1 MSPPSHPH
9 PSPASE
15 ALLEGP
21 AGSPRASRHV
31 LLSGRHDRGEGCLGL
46 NLSTRGGG
54 GKACRAVLGGLRE
67 QVGGAHKEHVRAR
80 EQRSR
85 TEVHSNRLLLSPW
98 RIARWDVADERCTA
112 ICRSGPHH
120 RASRAVGGANHERC
134 TPICRASQQPL
145 EGGDLSACGR
155 VGADGHSL
163 GWGQHRVRPTGGSPQ
178 PRLSCRAGMHVRPAP
193 QRASRGSRR
202 WAARVGTEVFQT
214 EQEAIER
221 RRRLVPPRAG
231 PATAGSARERT
242 AIRPRS
248 PLPSRSRSRRL
259 FTIRGRCGLPGRR
272 FKSRSPAR
280 SRRRLLLVR
289 RVQRIH

>member
-1 MSPPSHPH
+1 LKDLLAPRGPHDTPALRPARPGRGVPWVEPINPGRGWQGVQGSLGRPTRTGRRRSQGARPS
-9 PSPASE
+9 
-15 ALLEGP
+15 
-21 AGSPRASRHV
+21 
-31 LLSGRHDRGEGCLGL
+31 
-46 NLSTRGGG
+46 
-54 GKACRAVLGGLRE
+54 K
-67 QVGGAHKEHVRAR
+67 
-80 EQRSR
+80 R

-112 ICRSGPHH
+112 ICKSGPHH

-178 PRLSCRAGMHVRPAP
+178 PQLSCGAGMHVRPAP

-242 AIRPRS
+242 AIRPRR

-259 FTIRGRCGLPGRR
+259 FTIRGGCGFPGKR
-272 FKSRSPAR
+272 FKSCSPAW